1 MGIQMLPVH
10 FHVFECIILYF
21 PCSISKD
28 VDVVVSPLFWKN
40 IQFMQ
45 CRLMYKLCG
54 FLRLLQNSSQWIE
67 QRSVSITCI
76 INVNYRD
83 MF

>member
-1 MGIQMLPVH
+1 MGIQMFPEH
-10 FHVFECIILYF
+10 FHVCECIILYF

-28 VDVVVSPLFWKN
+28 VDVVVSPLYCKN
-40 IQFMQ
+40 NQFMQ
-45 CRLMYKLCG
+45 CCLMYKLCG
-54 FLRLLQNSSQWIE
+54 FLRLLQNSSQWVD
-67 QRSVSITCI
+67 QRSVGITCI